1 MSNTNL
7 AEGHEKTATGASTY
21 QNDGLR
27 DSDVLTSP
35 SLTNNVERGLGNGV
49 IPITLNRYDE
59 ANRNNPVSGNC
70 CVRPNGTLGST
81 SELYVDAGVVQLD
94 GMFFNVGSGSVL
106 DIAAATNYQSTYH
119 GSAIPNGTNPGDEA
133 ILLAYVD
140 PRKPS
145 NVGFTYGSYVD
156 TATGLYPQSPSNHL
170 VLQNTVLAAVRVGKG
185 SSGPVIL
192 AIEDKRVFVR
202 PGPVALSAIEHSD
215 GSESSLR
222 NDFVAGF
229 NAANLPITDLGVL
242 FARNPDGFFPPG
254 AGEVQ
259 GVGQTHL
266 FYQSDVGVG
275 LHPNGGGTYQLTPT
289 HRTSKTPAI
298 PYPPGAPLV
307 LPYGVPAPG
316 GLLYKPLSSEEDGVE
331 PLVSIEVFNAANVFL
346 AKLLHFHHFAM
357 TAAELRLTD
366 PAAIGLGTAAFVHI
380 TYVHSQH
387 A

>member
-94 GMFFNVGSGSVL
+94 GMFFNVGSASVL

-119 GSAIPNGTNPGDEA
+119 GSAIPNGSNPGDEA
-133 ILLAYVD
+133 ILLVYVD
-140 PRKPS
+140 PRKAS

-242 FARNPDGFFPPG
+242 FARNPNGFFPT
-254 AGEVQ
+254 VQ
-259 GVGQTHL
+259 GGGQTHL
-266 FYQSDVGVG
+266 FFQSDLGVG
-275 LHPNGGGTYQLTPT
+275 LHPGGGGTYQLTPV
-289 HRTSKTPAI
+289 HRTSKTTAI
-298 PYPPGAPLV
+298 PFTAGAPKV
-307 LPYGVPAPG
+307 LPFGAAAPA
-316 GLLYKPLSSEEDGVE
+316 GLLYKPLLSEEDGIE
-331 PLVSIEVFNAANVFL
+331 PLVSVDVFDGANNFL
-346 AKLLHFHHFAM
+346 GKLVHPHHFVMNAGD
-357 TAAELRLTD
+357 LTLLD
-366 PAAIGLGTAAFVHI
+366 PAPLGIPAAFVHI